1 MLERPPG
8 GTTIRRPAGLMGM
21 SSGVGG
27 PGQTE
32 KERKDK
38 ATYIEKEQEAH
49 AAIGRMFKRR
59 KKGLVR
65 NEHEEI
71 QQTGFYCHSFKFK

>member
-27 PGQTE
+27 PARERERWSELHDKRAHKEEGE
-32 KERKDK
+32 KLFECEFEGRHLKDCRL
-38 ATYIEKEQEAH
+38 YS
-49 AAIGRMFKRR
+49 
-59 KKGLVR
+59 
-65 NEHEEI
+65 
-71 QQTGFYCHSFKFK
+71 C

>member
-27 PGQTE
+27 PGME
-32 KERKDK
+32 GEADMRKE
-38 ATYIEKEQEAH
+38 EP
-49 AAIGRMFKRR
+49 
-59 KKGLVR
+59 
-65 NEHEEI
+65 
-71 QQTGFYCHSFKFK
+71 